1 MNLQTVRGRW
11 KQLRKDCDL
20 LRGMGWS
27 KQITKY
33 DLTTAN
39 KLFAFREYLKKFIMT
54 SCNLCDNDICTI
66 CNAVGSTKLTSD
78 IDISINTEIHFSI
91 SIKRLLVLRN
101 ALRIIFEHDEQFFH
115 HNGKFKL
122 RLVNDFFDI
131 NFYLSNFE
139 LTKDDT
145 KKIGDF
151 TRYFISDC
159 YANNCKNVVNQ
170 YYFASIEIHKPKIRK
185 LDSQYMKL
193 SNDLDNLL
201 LHTDKDTN
209 IKNDEVINLTSALSL
224 YEDGSYHTQGSYFH
238 IVMMIQKKIKFKIRT
253 ARDKEI
259 YKNLL
264 SASIIE
270 NLCFSFVYPK
280 KRDKYL
286 SRVKDALDRLKK
298 YKIKNKLFIQLEK
311 DITNIKIQI
320 HRILHK
326 LSLSIATATPRST

>member
-1 MNLQTVRGRW
+1 
-11 KQLRKDCDL
+11 
-20 LRGMGWS
+20 
-27 KQITKY
+27 
-33 DLTTAN
+33 
-39 KLFAFREYLKKFIMT
+39 
-54 SCNLCDNDICTI
+54 
-66 CNAVGSTKLTSD
+66 
-78 IDISINTEIHFSI
+78 
-91 SIKRLLVLRN
+91 
-101 ALRIIFEHDEQFFH
+101 
-115 HNGKFKL
+115 
-122 RLVNDFFDI
+122 
-131 NFYLSNFE
+131 
-139 LTKDDT
+139 
-145 KKIGDF
+145 
-151 TRYFISDC
+151 
-159 YANNCKNVVNQ
+159 
-170 YYFASIEIHKPKIRK
+170 
-185 LDSQYMKL
+185 MKL

-298 YKIKNKLFIQLEK
+298 YKIKNKLFIRLEK
-311 DITNIKIQI
+311 DITQI
-320 HRILHK
+320 
-326 LSLSIATATPRST
+326 

>member
-151 TRYFISDC
+151 KRYFISDC

-298 YKIKNKLFIQLEK
+298 YKIKNKLFIRLEK
-311 DITNIKIQI
+311 DITQI
-320 HRILHK
+320 
-326 LSLSIATATPRST
+326 

>member
-1 MNLQTVRGRW
+1 
-11 KQLRKDCDL
+11 
-20 LRGMGWS
+20 
-27 KQITKY
+27 
-33 DLTTAN
+33 
-39 KLFAFREYLKKFIMT
+39 
-54 SCNLCDNDICTI
+54 
-66 CNAVGSTKLTSD
+66 
-78 IDISINTEIHFSI
+78 
-91 SIKRLLVLRN
+91 
-101 ALRIIFEHDEQFFH
+101 
-115 HNGKFKL
+115 
-122 RLVNDFFDI
+122 
-131 NFYLSNFE
+131 
-139 LTKDDT
+139 
-145 KKIGDF
+145 
-151 TRYFISDC
+151 
-159 YANNCKNVVNQ
+159 
-170 YYFASIEIHKPKIRK
+170 
-185 LDSQYMKL
+185 MKL

-320 HRILHK
+320 QIQIHRILHK